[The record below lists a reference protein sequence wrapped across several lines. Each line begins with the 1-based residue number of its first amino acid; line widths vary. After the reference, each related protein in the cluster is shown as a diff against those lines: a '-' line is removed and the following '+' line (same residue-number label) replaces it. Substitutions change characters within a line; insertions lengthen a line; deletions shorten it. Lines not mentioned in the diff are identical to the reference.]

1 MTLRLVLPLTLALAA
16 LAAPAAVA
24 ADDIVERGRTVFM
37 KNGCHGC
44 HTIGAMGSAIGPDL
58 SRVGFKYRA
67 EYIERWLRDPSFLR
81 PSAHMPALE
90 LTDADIQIL
99 ARYLA
104 TLR

>member
-1 MTLRLVLPLTLALAA
+1 MRILLALALVLGA
-16 LAAPAAVA
+16 LAPPAGIA
-24 ADDIVERGRTVFM
+24 ADDLAAQGLSVFM

-44 HTIGAMGSAIGPDL
+44 HTIGAVGTRLGPDL

-67 EYIERWLRDPSFLR
+67 EYIERWLRDPSFMR

-90 LTDADIQIL
+90 LTEDDIRIL